1 MATLTTTSTTGNQTI
16 QTGTAGGNDKV
27 TAVATTG
34 NVSVTTGAGD
44 DVVSVTT
51 AGTAGG
57 EGAITINTGA
67 GNDTITIVNAAA
79 GDGATITAGA
89 GADKITLSLDTA
101 VIVIGNTDSGI
112 TLETADSITGFKTG
126 VDQLKLGFAGG
137 ATNATEAAAAVTG
150 FATALT
156 NANAA
161 LAALKVANPAS
172 TELANF
178 QWDATNGY
186 LFNDTNADGTADQ
199 VIVLVGI
206 TGATFAVTDIIV

>member
-1 MATLTTTSTTGNQTI
+1 M
-16 QTGTAGGNDKV
+16 
-27 TAVATTG
+27 
-34 NVSVTTGAGD
+34 
-44 DVVSVTT
+44 
-51 AGTAGG
+51 
-57 EGAITINTGA
+57 
-67 GNDTITIVNAAA
+67 
-79 GDGATITAGA
+79 
-89 GADKITLSLDTA
+89 
-101 VIVIGNTDSGI
+101 TD
-112 TLETADSITGFKTG
+112 
-126 VDQLKLGFAGG
+126 
-137 ATNATEAAAAVTG
+137 

-206 TGATFAVTDIIV
+206 TGATFAVSDIIA